1 MGTPTGSALG
11 THPAAIPSL
20 AEVIADPGL
29 ARDVSLPTLV
39 EYRRQAAHLVA
50 DLDAAILSRPPAEM
64 GQIDDSHLP
73 VLTIDEAAARL
84 RTSQDSLYRKWRR
97 LRLGYR
103 DPFDR
108 KIKFT
113 EKEITDYIGRQKR
126 G

>member
-20 AEVIADPGL
+20 AEVVANPSLAGGL
-29 ARDVSLPTLV
+29 SLPTLV
-39 EYRRQAAHLVA
+39 EYRRQAAHLIA
-50 DLDAAILSRPPAEM
+50 DLDAEILSRPPGRM
-64 GQIDDSHLP
+64 GQVDDSHLP
-73 VLTIDEAAARL
+73 VLTIAEAAARL
-84 RTSQDSLYRKWRR
+84 STSQDSLYRKWRR

-103 DPFDR
+103 DPLDG

-113 EKEITDYIGRQKR
+113 EKEITDYIGRQRR